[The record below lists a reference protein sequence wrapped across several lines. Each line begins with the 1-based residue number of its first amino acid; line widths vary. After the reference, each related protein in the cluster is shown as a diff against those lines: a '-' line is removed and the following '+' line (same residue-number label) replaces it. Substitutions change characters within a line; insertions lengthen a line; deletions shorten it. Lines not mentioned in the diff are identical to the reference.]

1 MNKPTINSSSITQ
14 SGVDNSMRY
23 QAGLEK
29 LTRID
34 GEAGAA
40 VIEALSDIAPDLGKY
55 IIEFAFGDIY
65 CREGLSLQEP
75 ELLTL
80 ASLLSLGG
88 CENQLKVH
96 IHAALNIGIAANKIV
111 EVMLH
116 CIPYV
121 GFPRVLNAVFTAKQ
135 IFLEQNGR

>member
-1 MNKPTINSSSITQ
+1 MSTTA
-14 SGVDNSMRY
+14 RY
-23 QAGLEK
+23 KAGLEK
-29 LTRID
+29 LTQID
-34 GEAGAA
+34 GQAGAA
-40 VIEALSDIAPDLGKY
+40 VIAALSDIAPDLGKY

-65 CREGLSLQEP
+65 CREDLSLHER

-96 IHAALNIGIAANKIV
+96 IHAALNIGIEAKKIV

-135 IFLEQNGR
+135 IFLEQDITVVALSN